1 MVEGIIAAVVG
12 ILLGAGGHY
21 TYEKK
26 RVADGKTKAEKE
38 IANAQKKASDIVLK
52 AKDEA
57 VELENERRKEWKPRE
72 PKITTGYLSRYREL
86 VTSGNRGAILEIPG
100 KQSK

>member
-38 IANAQKKASDIVLK
+38 IAHRHKKVDQIEEKLTQKEERMDEKIEKLEEKKEEYISRKLELDKMYEQQKSILSD
-52 AKDEA
+52 
-57 VELENERRKEWKPRE
+57 
-72 PKITTGYLSRYREL
+72 LS
-86 VTSGNRGAILEIPG
+86 
-100 KQSK
+100 